1 MRQISCYRR
10 RPCRRGDAR
19 EDSAGLPESPARP
32 ARCLGAGRHAL
43 LRREGALSQN
53 VDDSG
58 RAPQNLVD
66 KFSCRLYGD
75 AAQVRK
81 TRTGPGTANPA
92 APRCGR
98 VLFYGIGGENGRS
111 CPSAGQQAPRS
122 EGSAPNAKKAPGAST
137 RTSLHGSEEPPDT
150 FSAGLPRRAP
160 HTVSN
165 PKVRTTGS
173 PLQAAL
179 PVHVPEGPLSG
190 CRLARRLPG
199 SRPRRP
205 KPPGRSAF
213 DPVPRAR
220 LSGSSADRPKAFAA
234 SATGFLAVTHRVNGY
249 CFAPAAEA
257 TKNYTGSSKFRW
269 ITK

>member
-1 MRQISCYRR
+1 MRQISCLRA
-10 RPCRRGDAR
+10 RPCWRGAPGGIVR
-19 EDSAGLPESPARP
+19 GVPGSPARP

-43 LRREGALSQN
+43 LRREGALLQN

-150 FSAGLPRRAP
+150 FSAGLPRRASHMVP
-160 HTVSN
+160 ARGPEPRARPCGPPCRSAF
-165 PKVRTTGS
+165 PKARFPAAGS
-173 PLQAAL
+173 PEGSPAPDLDDRSRLAVPPSIRSRGLGSPAQA
-179 PVHVPEGPLSG
+179 PI
-190 CRLARRLPG
+190 ARRLSPLP
-199 SRPRRP
+199 RPASL
-205 KPPGRSAF
+205 RSPIA
-213 DPVPRAR
+213 
-220 LSGSSADRPKAFAA
+220 
-234 SATGFLAVTHRVNGY
+234 
-249 CFAPAAEA
+249 
-257 TKNYTGSSKFRW
+257 
-269 ITK
+269 